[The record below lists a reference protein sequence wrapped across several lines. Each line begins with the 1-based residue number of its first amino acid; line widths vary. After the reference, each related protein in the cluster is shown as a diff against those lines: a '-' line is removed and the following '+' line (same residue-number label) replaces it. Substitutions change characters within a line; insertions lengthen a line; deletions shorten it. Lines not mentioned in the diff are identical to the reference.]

1 MNNLLCV
8 VKFNSISG
16 KFDGV
21 KPLYS
26 VLKEE
31 PTKDTWRHNPVPFD
45 YSLNNIAIVY
55 TLREPLLERKKKKKT
70 SGKNQGI
77 GKYIRKILTG

>member
-31 PTKDTWRHNPVPFD
+31 PIKDMWRHNPVPFD
-45 YSLNNIAIVY
+45 YSLNNIAIVHM
-55 TLREPLLERKKKKKT
+55 LREPLSEEKKKKT

-77 GKYIRKILTG
+77 GKYIIEILTG